1 MVSRASSVRPR
12 GFTLVEMMIVLVL
25 MVVMALVVAQLG
37 TQWSDNARL
46 ARVQAQL
53 QHAYD
58 STKSAALQNPQ
69 AATRGD
75 AAATLCLQDGAF
87 AVVLGD
93 DCSAKAVWSYAQESG
108 VSVSLADADSRC
120 IALDSA
126 GVAVAA
132 SGCSTD
138 LRFSI
143 TTGSAHVEGKSF

>member
-1 MVSRASSVRPR
+1 MSRAASRHPR

-25 MVVMALVVAQLG
+25 MVVMALLVAQLG
-37 TQWSDNARL
+37 SQWSDNARL

-58 STKSAALQNPQ
+58 STKSAALQNPT
-69 AATRGD
+69 AATRGEG
-75 AAATLCLQDGAF
+75 AATLCVLDGAF

-93 DCSAKAVWSYAQESG
+93 DCGAQPVWSFAHEGG
-108 VSVSLADADSRC
+108 VSVSLAEPDSRC

-126 GVAVAA
+126 GVVVAA
-132 SGCSTD
+132 AGCSTD

-143 TTGSAHVEGKSF
+143 TTGSAHVQGKSF